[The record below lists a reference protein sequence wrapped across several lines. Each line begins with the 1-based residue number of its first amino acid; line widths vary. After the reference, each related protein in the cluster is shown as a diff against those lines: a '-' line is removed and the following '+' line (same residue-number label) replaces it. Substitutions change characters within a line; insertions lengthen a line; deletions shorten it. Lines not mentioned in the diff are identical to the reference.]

1 MTAPVAARTPQITTR
16 PSARTIGRRLI
27 APIVARVR
35 PTSDL
40 RAASDSAPAP
50 TDEALEP
57 ADQAVEPVGRSV
69 PGDPPTRTGRRLP
82 RLADASVRTRIV
94 ALVAAFAVVG
104 GLLTLST
111 VEAMRQVAQDT
122 AEIVRSQQE
131 IAAPVYRI
139 RENLAEASAIVAQIA
154 AVRQPGL
161 QQPWLARQGTNDGQ
175 VTTDMAMVEAAGGSD
190 LEGWTAFVDAY
201 AQWQTVRDEQ
211 LVPAAQ
217 SEDGAEYVRV
227 LGTSAEP
234 LALTYQRE
242 LDLVLADVTSRLE
255 LGKDAAAAASDQ
267 ALRVV
272 LIGML
277 VAVAGLVAFGLA
289 TAGSIRR
296 SVAAVQHS
304 LEAMA
309 GGDLTVPARV
319 VGRNELGQMAA
330 ALATAQEA
338 LRATLAGVVRHAL
351 AMANAAHEMSAAAQ
365 QVRDGAEESSTTT
378 VVVAAAAQQVSSNVQ
393 SVATGA
399 EQMGASIREIS
410 HNAHE
415 AAMVATRAVALS
427 ERAAVSVTEL
437 GASAAEIG
445 DVVKVI
451 TSIAAQTNL
460 LALNATIEAA
470 RAGEAGRGF
479 AVVAGEVKELARESG
494 QAAEDIAKRIAAN
507 SGQAASAVAAISEVS
522 QVITSINDYQQTIA
536 SAVEEQ
542 TATTNEMSRSIVDA
556 ASSSS
561 EIAGNL
567 AGIAETARSSS
578 EISVRMGLRVEDVAR
593 MSAELEESVGRFTF

>member
-1 MTAPVAARTPQITTR
+1 MRAPAAARTPQTTTR
-16 PSARTIGRRLI
+16 PSPRALGRRL
-27 APIVARVR
+27 VARLPVRLPVRVPALVR
-35 PTSDL
+35 PD
-40 RAASDSAPAP
+40 R
-50 TDEALEP
+50 
-57 ADQAVEPVGRSV
+57 
-69 PGDPPTRTGRRLP
+69 DPPVRPRRTGLP
-82 RLADASVRTRIV
+82 RMADASVRTRIV

-111 VEAMRQVAQDT
+111 VEVMRQVAQDT
-122 AEIVRSQQE
+122 AELVRSQQE

-139 RENLAEASAIVAQIA
+139 RENQAEASAIVAQIA

-161 QQPWLARQGTNDGQ
+161 QGPWLARQGTNDGQ
-175 VTTDMAMVEAAGGSD
+175 VAADIAMVEAAGGSD
-190 LEGWTAFVDAY
+190 LDGWTAFVDAY
-201 AQWQTVRDEQ
+201 ARWLVVRDEA
-211 LVPAAQ
+211 LLPAAQ
-217 SEDGAEYVRV
+217 SDDPADYVRV
-227 LGTSAEP
+227 LGTDAEP
-234 LALTYQRE
+234 LALTFQRE
-242 LDLVLADVTSRLE
+242 LDLVLADVTERLE
-255 LGKDAAAAASDQ
+255 VGKDAAAAKADL

-272 LIGML
+272 VVGML
-277 VAVAGLVAFGLA
+277 VAVAALVAFGLT
-289 TAGSIRR
+289 TASSIRR
-296 SVAAVQHS
+296 SVAAVQRS

-309 GGDLTVPARV
+309 AGDLTVPADV
-319 VGRNELGQMAA
+319 VGRSELGQMAA

-338 LRATLAGVVRHAL
+338 LRTTLSGVVRNAL
-351 AMANAAHEMSAAAQ
+351 ATAAAAHEMSAAAQ
-365 QVRDGAEESSTTT
+365 HVRDGAEVASTTT
-378 VVVAAAAQQVSSNVQ
+378 EVVATAAHQVSQNVQ
-393 SVATGA
+393 SVASGA

-415 AAMVATRAVALS
+415 AAMVATKAVALS
-427 ERAAVSVTEL
+427 ERAAATVTEL

-494 QAAEDIAKRIAAN
+494 QAAEDIAERIAAN
-507 SGQAASAVAAISEVS
+507 SGQTASAVAAISEVS
-522 QVITSINDYQQTIA
+522 QVITSINDFQQTIA

-561 EIAGNL
+561 AIADNL
-567 AGIAETARSSS
+567 AGIAETARSST
-578 EISVRMGLRVEDVAR
+578 EISTRMGIHVDDVAR